1 MDTVRGYII
10 TLLMLCLAPRPAMA
24 SQKDDALLMKRV
36 FAYAAAMDSVRMAP
50 AELYSYMKFGI
61 RTRRRNA
68 ILMAIPS
75 MYAVAH
81 GGKREYV
88 GESYSR
94 MVFRSMDD
102 MDVKTILSRSTIPRS
117 KTIMPTV
124 LKYLMPDVYGELLI
138 DNNIL
143 SPFYRRNRRY
153 YRYRVSRRKDGTAR
167 IEFSP
172 KLDNTRLVKGSA
184 TVDPAAGRILA
195 MYVEG
200 EYDMVKFH
208 MDIQM
213 GEHGVRTLIPER
225 CELTARFRFLG
236 NDISVDYTS
245 MHGLPRLITDTV
257 AGKGDTAML
266 NRIRP
271 EELSPH
277 ELRLFNEY
285 ESGKAAA
292 AADTASRRKK
302 RTLTEKL
309 WDNVGEHLFGRIKS
323 DFGNNR
329 QGHFRVSP
337 LFNPLYLGYS
347 GRKGLVYKFDLRA
360 NYYFSSNHLISA
372 RFKAGYSFKQKR
384 FYFDLPL
391 NYYFDRG
398 RNGYIQ
404 LKVGNGN
411 RISNTRVLKTVNN
424 MFGDSIAAG
433 LKDMTYFN
441 DFNMRLVGHYDL
453 SRKLSMMAGLS
464 VHRRSALHEKA
475 YDRLGMPSTYT
486 SAAPVVEVEYRPMGF
501 GGPVL
506 TLNYERSIKGLLG
519 ASMEYERYEADGQY
533 IWNISALQSLQ
544 MRAGAGFYSHR
555 GEDRFFLDYSNFH
568 ENNLPGGWYDD
579 WACDFELL
587 NSNWYNSSQYYV
599 RANITYESPLMILA
613 WIPWAGRF
621 MEKERIYVNALT
633 VKDLHPYMEYGYG
646 FATRLFSTGIFVS
659 QKNGKFDG
667 IGFRF
672 GVELFRQW

>member
-184 TVDPAAGRILA
+184 TVDPTAGRILA

-225 CELTARFRFLG
+225 CGLTARFRFLG

-245 MHGLPRLITDTV
+245 MHGLPRLITDTI

-285 ESGKAAA
+285 ESGEAAA

-337 LFNPLYLGYS
+337 LLNPLYLGYS

-384 FYFDLPL
+384 FYFELPL
-391 NYYFDRG
+391 NYY
-398 RNGYIQ
+398 
-404 LKVGNGN
+404 
-411 RISNTRVLKTVNN
+411 STVAET
-424 MFGDSIAAG
+424 D
-433 LKDMTYFN
+433 TY
-441 DFNMRLVGHYDL
+441 
-453 SRKLSMMAGLS
+453 S
-464 VHRRSALHEKA
+464 
-475 YDRLGMPSTYT
+475 
-486 SAAPVVEVEYRPMGF
+486 
-501 GGPVL
+501 
-506 TLNYERSIKGLLG
+506 
-519 ASMEYERYEADGQY
+519 
-533 IWNISALQSLQ
+533 
-544 MRAGAGFYSHR
+544 
-555 GEDRFFLDYSNFH
+555 
-568 ENNLPGGWYDD
+568 
-579 WACDFELL
+579 
-587 NSNWYNSSQYYV
+587 
-599 RANITYESPLMILA
+599 
-613 WIPWAGRF
+613 
-621 MEKERIYVNALT
+621 
-633 VKDLHPYMEYGYG
+633 
-646 FATRLFSTGIFVS
+646 
-659 QKNGKFDG
+659 
-667 IGFRF
+667 
-672 GVELFRQW
+672 